1 MLPRPFAVLFALAL
15 AGATAGAISLLP
27 ARATLHLTVPSPPP
41 SSAAPSPAPTSLLG
55 RSTYVGFVDTAAEPG
70 FDLPADARRTGVRW
84 YVLGHLVAGPDGC
97 TARWA
102 GRLDFGH
109 DPVARRIGGLRA
121 AGADAGLIF
130 GGPDGGEPAATCT
143 RPGALAAAYRRVVG
157 AFDAAYLDFDLR
169 TDGADSSAEVP
180 GARDDGARD
189 RRATTVRR
197 ARAIRAMQQERRVRV
212 SFTLPLRP
220 YGLAER
226 DLDALRLTREAGAD
240 VGAVNLLAEIEPR
253 SAPEGRMQ
261 RVAAALHAA
270 RTQLAEVYDLADPG
284 HAWRRLA
291 LTCVLR
297 DAGDLSET
305 DAGKLATFADR
316 YGLAW
321 LSVRGAD
328 PEPDVARILRRPH
341 A

>member
-15 AGATAGAISLLP
+15 AGATAVAISLLP
-27 ARATLHLTVPSPPP
+27 ARATLQLTVPRPAP
-41 SSAAPSPAPTSLLG
+41 SSAGPAPAALLG
-55 RSTYVGFVDTAAEPG
+55 RSTYVRFVDTAAEPG
-70 FDLPADARRTGVRW
+70 FDLPADARRSGVRW
-84 YVLGHLVAGPDGC
+84 YALGHLVAGPDGC
-97 TARWA
+97 TSRWA

-109 DPVARRIGGLRA
+109 DPVAKRIGGLRA
-121 AGADAGLIF
+121 VGADAGLIF

-157 AFDAAYLDFDLR
+157 AFDADYIDFDLR
-169 TDGADSSAEVP
+169 TDSADPRAEVSEAQDH
-180 GARDDGARD
+180 GAQD

-197 ARAIRAMQQERRVRV
+197 ARAIRAMQRERRLRV

-220 YGLAER
+220 HGLAER
-226 DLDALRLTREAGAD
+226 DLDVLRLTREAGAD
-240 VGAVNLLAEIEPR
+240 VGAVNLLAELEPR

-270 RTQLAEVYDLADPG
+270 RTQLAEVYDLNDPE

-297 DAGDLSET
+297 DADDLSKT
-305 DAGKLATFADR
+305 DAGKLAAFADR

-328 PEPDVARILRRPH
+328 PEPDAARILRRPH